1 LGGAAF
7 LTGFAA
13 LEAVLLADFFG
24 GDFAAFF
31 DGGFALAVLFA
42 GAFFLA
48 AFRAEIL
55 WKSGGQ
61 I

>member
-1 LGGAAF
+1 LPAF
-7 LTGFAA
+7 DTA
-13 LEAVLLADFFG
+13 LRAVLLADFLG

-31 DGGFALAVLFA
+31 DEGFALAVFFA